1 MTTRRWIFVTLAG
14 VALLLIVG
22 RWLSGVYAEWTW
34 YVSMDAL
41 PLYKSRLMHQAAL
54 RGGAALA
61 GFLLAFANLYAVRSS
76 IVSLVLPR
84 RLANL
89 EIGEAVPGRALTGLV
104 VMVSVV
110 VALLLALPQDDWASF
125 ALARIGE
132 PFNELDPYNDLDFG
146 FYVYRLPFERTLFLW
161 ALVAVLVVSAVVVIL
176 YAITPSL
183 RWERGRLYIS
193 TYVRRHLA
201 VLSGLALGLVGWS
214 YRIDRL
220 SLLANGSGPLG
231 AFTAFD
237 HRIALPLLTGLSLG
251 SFVGAAV
258 VAWSAWHGYHR
269 VTLAIL
275 ALMILAGPGA
285 RAVLPAL
292 ARWRSTEAGR
302 RSAERP
308 YLSTRTQF
316 TRRAYGVDQILDADS
331 ASASATSREDLA
343 RSVSSWDPA
352 AIVRNADL
360 ERRGLSTV
368 ATAWEPA
375 PGVLSA
381 AVVQRP
387 SSGSGPWSLSITDV
401 TSADERGR
409 ALPRITE
416 LSGAGENGMPP
427 VFFEPGAPAYA
438 VIADSSGEVRAPA
451 FSSWF
456 ERLMHAWRLQTPR
469 LLLTEPPT
477 PRPKVLFHR
486 DVRERVAALAPFLTI
501 GPTLQAMALGDSL
514 YWIAELFSTSGEYP
528 LSEPLLF
535 AGEERHYVHHAAT
548 AIVQAQTGRVFL
560 VADAVQDPITRSWA
574 HRFPWLFIPRNL
586 LSPALVAML
595 PPMVDWATV
604 QGEAL
609 SRTGFAGGSVFPR
622 RLAGSDDSSL
632 DLAEGGP
639 TLFALQA
646 ERYALHWSVGVLD
659 AEERVI
665 GAIVARGGEA
675 PRTEWRRATGNVKW
689 RVVLEQLL
697 SGATDAAK
705 HRPRTIER
713 RGHVQLLPL
722 KEGFAFAQ
730 SFYRWPSD
738 AAPELASVSVLDGGR
753 IRTGPTIAEA
763 LGLARP
769 ASVAGTAAF
778 RTKVA
783 ALYDEMNAALRRGDW
798 LAFGIAYAALGRLL
812 RAVP

>member
-1 MTTRRWIFVTLAG
+1 VRARRWLFLTLAG
-14 VALLLIVG
+14 LALLLVAG

-54 RGGAALA
+54 RGGAAIA
-61 GFLLAFANLYAVRSS
+61 GFLLAFANLYAVRRS

-104 VMVSVV
+104 VLVSVV
-110 VALLLALPQDDWASF
+110 VALLLALPQDDWTVL

-161 ALVAVLVVSAVVVIL
+161 ALVAVLVVSAVVVFL

-183 RWERGRLYIS
+183 RWERGKLYIS
-193 TYVRRHLA
+193 TYVRRHFA
-201 VLSGLALGLVGWS
+201 VLFGLVLGLVGWS
-214 YRIDRL
+214 YRIDSL
-220 SLLANGSGPLG
+220 SLLANGSGTLG

-237 HRIALPLLTGLSLG
+237 HSIALPLLTGLSLG
-251 SFVGAAV
+251 SFVGAV
-258 VAWSAWHGYHR
+258 VVMWSAWHGYHR
-269 VTLAIL
+269 VTLTIL
-275 ALMILAGPGA
+275 TLMILAGPVA

-292 ARWRSTEAGR
+292 ARWKSTETQR

-308 YLSTRTQF
+308 YVSTRTQF
-316 TRRAYGVDQILDADS
+316 TRRAYGVDEILDGESSRAG
-331 ASASATSREDLA
+331 AASREELA
-343 RSVSSWDPA
+343 RGVSSWDPA
-352 AIVRNADL
+352 AIVRVADL

-368 ATAWEPA
+368 ATGWEPA
-375 PGVLSA
+375 PGGLSA
-381 AVVQRP
+381 AIVQRP
-387 SSGSGPWSLSITDV
+387 SSGSGPWTLSLTDV

-409 ALPRITE
+409 ALPRIRPPSE
-416 LSGAGENGMPP
+416 SAERGMPA
-427 VFFEPGAPAYA
+427 VLFEPGASAYA
-438 VIADSSGEVRAPA
+438 VVADSLGEVRAPP
-451 FSSWF
+451 FSSWR

-469 LLLTEPPT
+469 LLMMDPPA

-486 DVRERVAALAPFLTI
+486 DIRERIAAVAPFLTI
-501 GPTLQAMALGDSL
+501 GPTLQAAVRGDSL

-548 AIVQAQTGRVFL
+548 AVVQAQTGRVIL
-560 VADAVQDPITRSWA
+560 VADAVLDPMARSWA
-574 HRFPWLFIPRNL
+574 HRFPWLFVSRSM
-586 LSPALVAML
+586 LSPAVAAII
-595 PPMVDWATV
+595 PPAVDWATV

-609 SRTGFAGGSVFPR
+609 ARTGFSSGSVFPR
-622 RLAGSDDSSL
+622 RLAGSDDSSP
-632 DLAEGGP
+632 DLTAGGP
-639 TLFALQA
+639 TLFALRT
-646 ERYALHWSVGVLD
+646 EHDALQWSVGVLD
-659 AEERVI
+659 AEDRVV

-675 PRTEWRRATGNVKW
+675 PHTEWRRATADIKW
-689 RVVLEQLL
+689 RAVLEQLL
-697 SGATDAAK
+697 SAATDAAK
-705 HRPRTIER
+705 HRPGTIER

-722 KEGFAFAQ
+722 QEGFAFAQ

-738 AAPELASVSVLDGGR
+738 AAPELLGVAVLDGDR
-753 IRTGPTIAEA
+753 VRTGPTVAEA

-778 RTKVA
+778 RMRVA
-783 ALYDEMNAALRRGDW
+783 ALYDAMSAAMRRGDW
-798 LAFGIAYAALGRLL
+798 TAFGIAYMALGRLL
-812 RAVP
+812 RAAP